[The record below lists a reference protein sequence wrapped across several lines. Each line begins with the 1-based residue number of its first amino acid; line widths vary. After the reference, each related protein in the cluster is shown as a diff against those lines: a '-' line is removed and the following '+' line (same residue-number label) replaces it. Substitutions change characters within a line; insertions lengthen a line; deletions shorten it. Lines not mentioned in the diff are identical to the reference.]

1 MITTVNTL
9 IILTFLLGVCIG
21 MTATFILGEFA
32 RSKYR
37 KTDSSDDKT
46 DSKD

>member
-9 IILTFLLGVCIG
+9 MLLTFLVGVCIG
-21 MTATFILGEFA
+21 MTATFIMYEIV
-32 RSKYR
+32 RSKFR
-37 KTDSSDDKT
+37 KTDSDGDKT

>member
-9 IILTFLLGVCIG
+9 MFLVFLVGVCIG
-21 MTATFILGEFA
+21 MITTFIMYEIAKG
-32 RSKYR
+32 KYR
-37 KTDSSDDKT
+37 KADGDKT

>member
-9 IILTFLLGVCIG
+9 MLLTFLVGVCIG
-21 MTATFILGEFA
+21 MTASFIMYEIV

-37 KTDSSDDKT
+37 KADSNENKT

>member
-9 IILTFLLGVCIG
+9 MLLAFLVGVCIG
-21 MTATFILGEFA
+21 MTTTFIMYEFI
-32 RSKYR
+32 RSKFR
-37 KTDSSDDKT
+37 KTDSDGDKT